1 MAKKVGA
8 RKVGARKA
16 AARNA
21 AKGAAVATQSRLD
34 TIKIGSRVFKG
45 KGSKVAGRRF
55 DILPDM
61 PDIRDRIYI
70 PTLRPLR
77 SALKTK
83 VSIPVLDQ
91 GTDQSCTGFSLAQ
104 VVDILRSQVPGS
116 RKLQGVSPRMLYE
129 MAKRNDEWAGTAY
142 DGSSLRGAIKGFF
155 GNGVCRAVTAPDVA
169 PGQDWALTYEM
180 AKEARE
186 IRLGAYL
193 RLQPDI
199 SDYHAALNEIG
210 VIYASAQIHSNWT
223 RPKDGKIVS
232 GGTPLGGHAFAIVG
246 YDDKGF
252 LVLNSWSGKWGNRG
266 IAHWTYT
273 DWAESVMDAWVL
285 QLGVRAPEAFGAV
298 PRATPSTTTGLFG
311 FDEPNRGDVLGH
323 FINIDDGRY
332 VTDGKYGSPTKLEM
346 EETVKRLTNANANDG
361 KGYDHL
367 VIYGHGGLNS
377 LGDAARRIAV
387 WKRTDVFGRNKIYHF
402 HLMWGSGFLDEV
414 FGEVSKSSAV
424 GRVGGFFDPLFE
436 AGPGK
441 AAGTHAWRNMKIDAR
456 ISFEKNSGFDGGFTG
471 LEPLLKGIDR
481 APPARRPKLHLVGH
495 SAGSIV
501 LGYLLSALKRFNLV
515 HIDVDS
521 IHLMAPACTADFF
534 NEHYKPYLAGAGARP
549 LQDKVYLYNLT
560 DQLELDDTV
569 SLSAVPFLG
578 YSRSLLYLVS
588 RAYEEKPTNPI
599 PGAPNEM
606 PLAGM
611 QRFVSKLPSQG
622 AKFKI
627 DLAAKTSSVTAS
639 TSHGGFDNDAP
650 TLTTIMSRIL
660 GKNVPEPP
668 LPGELT
674 GY

>member
-8 RKVGARKA
+8 RRVGARRAATRSAANGA
-16 AARNA
+16 AATAQND
-21 AKGAAVATQSRLD
+21 LY
-34 TIKIGSRVFKG
+34 TIKIGSRIFKG

-61 PDIRDRIYI
+61 PDIRDRIYN
-70 PTLRPLR
+70 PTLRPLK
-77 SALKTK
+77 STLSTK
-83 VSIPVLDQ
+83 ISTSVLDQ
-91 GTDQSCTGFSLAQ
+91 GADQSCTGFSLAH
-104 VVDILRSQVPGS
+104 VVDILRSQVPGTG
-116 RKLQGVSPRMLYE
+116 KLQGVSPRMLYE

-155 GNGVCRAVTAPDVA
+155 GNGVCRAVTAPDIA
-169 PGQDWALTYEM
+169 PGKDWALTYAM

-186 IRLGAYL
+186 IRLGAYF

-210 VIYASAQIHSNWT
+210 VIYVSAQIHSNWT
-223 RPKDGKIVS
+223 EPKSGRIEPGGKPV
-232 GGTPLGGHAFAIVG
+232 GGHAFAIVG
-246 YDDKGF
+246 YDEKGF
-252 LVLNSWSGKWGNRG
+252 LVLNSWGPKWGRRG

-273 DWAESVMDAWVL
+273 DWAETVMDGWVL

-298 PRATPSTTTGLFG
+298 PRGTLSTTTGFFG
-311 FDEPNRGDVLGH
+311 FDDPNRGDILGH

-332 VTDGKYGSPTKLEM
+332 VTDGKYGSPTELEM
-346 EETVKRLTNANANDG
+346 RETVKRLTIDNANSG

-377 LGDAARRIAV
+377 LGDAARRVAT
-387 WKRTDVFGRNKIYHF
+387 WKRTDIFGRNKIYHF

-424 GRVGGFFDPLFE
+424 GRVGGLFDPLFE

-441 AAGTHAWRNMKIDAR
+441 AAGSHAWRNMKMDAR
-456 ISFEKNSGFDGGFTG
+456 VAFDQSPGNDGGFIG
-471 LEPLLKGIDR
+471 LKPLLQGIDQ
-481 APPARRPKLHLVGH
+481 APPAKRPKLHLVGH
-495 SAGSIV
+495 SAGAIV
-501 LGYLLSALKRFNLV
+501 LGNLLSALKRFNLAN
-515 HIDVDS
+515 IEVDS
-521 IHLMAPACTADFF
+521 IHLMAPACTAGFF
-534 NEHYKPYLAGAGARP
+534 NDHYMPYLNGTGARP
-549 LQDKVYLYNLT
+549 LRDKVYLYNLT

-588 RAYEEKPTNPI
+588 RAYEESPET
-599 PGAPNEM
+599 A
-606 PLAGM
+606 LAGM
-611 QRFVSKLPSQG
+611 QRFVAKLPNQG

-627 DLAAKTSSVTAS
+627 DLAAKASSVTAS
-639 TSHGGFDNDAP
+639 SSHGGFDNDAP

-660 GKNVPEPP
+660 GKKVPEPP
-668 LPGELT
+668 LPVELT

>member
-1 MAKKVGA
+1 MAKKIGA
-8 RKVGARKA
+8 RKVRKPASSDA
-16 AARNA
+16 AAA
-21 AKGAAVATQSRLD
+21 QSDLY
-34 TIKIGSRVFKG
+34 TIRIGSRTFKG
-45 KGSKVAGRRF
+45 KGSHAAGRRF

-61 PDIRDRIYI
+61 PDIRDRIYD
-70 PTLRPLR
+70 PTLLPLKP
-77 SALKTK
+77 ALQTK
-83 VSIPVLDQ
+83 VSIPILDQ
-91 GTDQSCTGFSLAQ
+91 GAAQSCTGFSLAH
-104 VVDILRSQVPGS
+104 VVDILRARVPGS
-116 RKLQGVSPRMLYE
+116 GKHQGVSPRMLYE

-155 GNGVCRAVTAPDVA
+155 ANGVCRAVTAPDIS
-169 PGQDWALTYEM
+169 GKEWALTYAM

-186 IRLGAYL
+186 IRLGAYF

-223 RPKDGKIVS
+223 NPKKGKIEP
-232 GGTPLGGHAFAIVG
+232 GGKPLGGHAFAIVG

-252 LVLNSWSGKWGNRG
+252 LVLNSWGGKWGSRG
-266 IAHWTYT
+266 IAHWTYA
-273 DWAESVMDAWVL
+273 DWAETVMDAWVL

-298 PRATPSTTTGLFG
+298 PRATPSTTTGFFG
-311 FDEPNRGDVLGH
+311 FDDPNRSDILGH

-346 EETVKRLTNANANDG
+346 QETVKRLTIANANSG

-377 LGDAARRIAV
+377 LGDAARRIAA
-387 WKRTDVFGRNKIYHF
+387 WKRTDIFGRNRIYHF

-424 GRVGGFFDPLFE
+424 GRAGGLFDFLFE

-441 AAGTHAWRNMKIDAR
+441 AAGAHAWRNMKIDAR
-456 ISFEKNSGFDGGFTG
+456 VAFDGSPGLDGGFIG
-471 LEPLLKGIDR
+471 LEPLLKGIDQA
-481 APPARRPKLHLVGH
+481 APAMRPKLHLVGH
-495 SAGSIV
+495 SAGAIV
-501 LGYLLSALKRFNLV
+501 LGNLLSALKRFNLANV
-515 HIDVDS
+515 DVES
-521 IHLMAPACTADFF
+521 VHLMAPACTAGFF
-534 NEHYKPYLAGAGARP
+534 NDHYKPYLSGNGARP
-549 LQDKVYLYNLT
+549 LRDKVYLYNLT

-569 SLSAVPFLG
+569 AWSAFPFLG

-588 RAYEEKPTNPI
+588 RAYEDVP
-599 PGAPNEM
+599 EM

-611 QRFVSKLPSQG
+611 QRFAAKLPNQG

-627 DLAAKTSSVTAS
+627 DLAAKASSVTAS

-660 GKNVPEPP
+660 GMKVPKPP
-668 LPGELT
+668 LPTELT